1 MALGPCSSSRW
12 IAPVPSDATELN
24 DRLPLGCFPSR
35 EVTEHQ
41 PERDRPART
50 SVEPRRGRATCVAGG
65 VQTRDDPAVGVQ
77 RAPDCVGLRATHS
90 AESAG
95 SDPERVEG
103 CGVDRAQHARP
114 RAVQHGSDDLRQGS
128 DDDGAHAFG
137 VVLRCEPYGE
147 LADDRTDRRCDAR
160 PSPAVAAGNRA
171 SGEYL
176 PSRG

>member
-65 VQTRDDPAVGVQ
+65 VQAGDDLALGVEG
-77 RAPDCVGLRATHS
+77 APECVGLRTTHC
-90 AESAG
+90 AEGAG
-95 SDPERVEG
+95 LDLERIVG
-103 CGVDRAQHARP
+103 RGVDWPQH
-114 RAVQHGSDDLRQGS
+114 
-128 DDDGAHAFG
+128 
-137 VVLRCEPYGE
+137 
-147 LADDRTDRRCDAR
+147 T
-160 PSPAVAAGNRA
+160 
-171 SGEYL
+171 
-176 PSRG
+176 